1 MSLAAQGALFSLRGP
16 ATDGRLAGDDS
27 VGFDVQVFDGVG
39 FADVGGAAA
48 RGQLFADGSAG
59 VIAATTA

>member
-1 MSLAAQGALFSLRGP
+1 M
-16 ATDGRLAGDDS
+16 AGDDS